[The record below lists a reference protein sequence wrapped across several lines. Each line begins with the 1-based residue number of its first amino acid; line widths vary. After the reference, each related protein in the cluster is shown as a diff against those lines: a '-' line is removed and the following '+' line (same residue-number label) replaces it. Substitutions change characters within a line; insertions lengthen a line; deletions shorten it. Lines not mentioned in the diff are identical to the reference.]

1 MTSPMTAEAVLEREF
16 LKARA
21 KILEVGAIL
30 DRIERAEGDVA
41 GDRRCKLLQQ
51 GLEILLHDDAN
62 RAERVQNLFSL
73 PYHDNWRRQFELE

>member
-30 DRIERAEGDVA
+30 DRIERAEGEVRN
-41 GDRRCKLLQQ
+41 DRRRRLLQQ
-51 GLEILLHDDAN
+51 GAEVLLRDGTD
-62 RAERVQNLFSL
+62 RAEAIQNLFSL
-73 PYHDNWRRQFELE
+73 PYQDNWRRQFELD